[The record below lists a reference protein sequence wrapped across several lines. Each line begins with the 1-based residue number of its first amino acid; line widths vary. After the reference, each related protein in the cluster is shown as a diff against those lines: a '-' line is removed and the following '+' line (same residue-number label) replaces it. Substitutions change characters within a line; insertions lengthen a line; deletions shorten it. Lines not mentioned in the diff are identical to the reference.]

1 MAAPKEDPVKTIIN
15 SPLKDVI
22 VKGFAEVF
30 RVKPDFPVEFLG
42 RWLKNYSQNEARR
55 K

>member
-1 MAAPKEDPVKTIIN
+1 MASHKEDPVQSIIS

-22 VKGFAEVF
+22 VKGFAEVYK
-30 RVKPDFPVEFLG
+30 VKPDFPVEFLG
-42 RWLKNYSQNEARR
+42 RWLKDYSRSQARR